1 MANKYY
7 TYFNEVHPP
16 RLPNHSWPGSAP
28 LGRAT
33 LGEDGLPLVSG
44 TSHSTHTGNIMDH
57 LRGNLFD
64 TAGQTRFEGLEITI
78 ETRTASGGGE
88 EWSGYFEPPTAS
100 GLISGE
106 VFRLVL
112 EDGRAGTSRSRA
124 WRQWGTAAPGSSSEP
139 PIRSGGR
146 PLDPAGPPWQHGD
159 ALELL
164 RHQGANS
171 IPRGQLGGPDP
182 RLATDREPGLAQL
195 VGDGAERGRGLPPG
209 QGPVRPPP
217 PQELAPGPTL
227 TQTRPCGPR
236 PPAPGPPDASA
247 RLGPAPAAPPP
258 GRCAPGPR
266 PCRDGRRGPHPG
278 G

>member
-1 MANKYY
+1 M
-7 TYFNEVHPP
+7 TSPTPP

-44 TSHSTHTGNIMDH
+44 TSHSTHKGNIMDH

-64 TAGQTRFEGLEITI
+64 IEGQTRFEGLEITI

-100 GLISGE
+100 GLISGK

-124 WRQWGTAAPGSSSEP
+124 WRQWATAAPGSSSEP

-146 PLDPAGPPWQHGD
+146 PWIRPGRPGSTGTISNTSGTRGEQHPTRADRRPRPSPCDRSGARTRPTCWGRSRARPRAAPW
-159 ALELL
+159 
-164 RHQGANS
+164 
-171 IPRGQLGGPDP
+171 
-182 RLATDREPGLAQL
+182 PGSL
-195 VGDGAERGRGLPPG
+195 
-209 QGPVRPPP
+209 RPPP
-217 PQELAPGPTL
+217 PHELAPGPTL

-266 PCRDGRRGPHPG
+266 PCRDGRREPHPG